1 MVSKNQKHIEIM
13 LIRILYMFFSFLLVH
28 NCSNA
33 QLNNNKSNFKD
44 DRFSFG
50 VFMNIIDAEFEFMLN
65 LKNQY
70 GFYGNIWTDPINHPF
85 AFYELLEDQ
94 ADLFGTTSDDDIQ
107 YYSSFGYNSEINE
120 SLSLD
125 FGFIGSFDLGID
137 GETFETFIGINYNA
151 ISLWAYIAENSISL
165 ESWYKPSFNFL
176 DNNNLDLLF
185 YGYFYD
191 DGYDFSF
198 NISRQLSQSII
209 FGFMFGYEN
218 YSNIEYFSYQKNND
232 IKTYSYDSGYNG
244 WNNQLYMGLLF
255 K

>member
-1 MVSKNQKHIEIM
+1 M
-13 LIRILYMFFSFLLVH
+13 
-28 NCSNA
+28 
-33 QLNNNKSNFKD
+33 
-44 DRFSFG
+44 
-50 VFMNIIDAEFEFMLN
+50 
-65 LKNQY
+65 
-70 GFYGNIWTDPINHPF
+70 
-85 AFYELLEDQ
+85 
-94 ADLFGTTSDDDIQ
+94 FGTTSDDDIQ